1 MSTAP
6 EALRRDFGGDIIE
19 PGAGEYDAASRT
31 VLASGSPAYVLRP
44 ASVRD
49 VQAAVAFARNEGL
62 TLAVRGGGHGFAGFG
77 TNDGGAVIDLRVLS
91 DVDVV
96 DDARHLVR
104 IGGGATWGAVADAL
118 APYGL
123 AISSGDTRT
132 VGVGGLTLSGGIG
145 WKVR

>member
-49 VQAAVAFARNEGL
+49 VQAAVTFARDEGL

-77 TNDGGAVIDLRVLS
+77 TNDGAAVDLRALS

-96 DDARHLVR
+96 DEARHLVR
-104 IGGGATWGAVADAL
+104 IGGGATWGTVVDAL

-123 AISSGDTRT
+123 AISSGDTR
-132 VGVGGLTLSGGIG
+132 
-145 WKVR
+145 

>member
-31 VLASGSPAYVLRP
+31 VLATGSPAYVLRP

-49 VQAAVAFARNEGL
+49 VQAAVTFARDEGL

-77 TNDGGAVIDLRVLS
+77 TNDGGAVIDLRAFD
-91 DVDVV
+91 DVEVV
-96 DDARHLVR
+96 DDEHHLVR
-104 IGGGATWGAVADAL
+104 IEGRRD
-118 APYGL
+118 
-123 AISSGDTRT
+123 
-132 VGVGGLTLSGGIG
+132 VGRG
-145 WKVR
+145 RRRPR